1 MSFWDDI
8 QKDLK
13 ESLSFFKEGS
23 AVVTEKI
30 EKLTKDGKKKYNV
43 FNLNMKVQEE
53 FAKLGGQIYDLIGEK
68 SKNPLGNRKVSATIK
83 RINKLE
89 AQINKIEAKGKKKT
103 KKTTAKKT
111 RAKKTSKP
119 KTSTAKQGEK
129 S

>member
-30 EKLTKDGKKKYNV
+30 EKFTTEGKKKYNV

-53 FAKLGGQIYDLIGEK
+53 FARLGGQIYDLMGKK
-68 SKNPLGNRKVSATIK
+68 SKNPLGNRTVTAIIKKIGNPKKNNANTIMS
-83 RINKLE
+83 IGFEGIICSL
-89 AQINKIEAKGKKKT
+89 I
-103 KKTTAKKT
+103 
-111 RAKKTSKP
+111 
-119 KTSTAKQGEK
+119 
-129 S
+129 

>member
-30 EKLTKDGKKKYNV
+30 EKFTTEGKKKYNV

-53 FAKLGGQIYDLIGEK
+53 FARLGGQIYDLMGKK
-68 SKNPLGNRKVSATIK
+68 SKNPLGNRTVTAIIK
-83 RINKLE
+83 KINKLE
-89 AQINKIEAKGKKKT
+89 SQINKLEDKGKKKT
-103 KKTTAKKT
+103 KKITAKKSRT
-111 RAKKTSKP
+111 RKIKKP
-119 KTSTAKQGEK
+119 KTAARQGK
-129 S
+129 K